1 MKLTSIKTKVYE
13 IANKIKGFFS
23 KVKAITLLSYI
34 SYPATRGTFVIPL
47 DPLVKVNGIPIMFGY
62 GADLLGQRNKKG
74 VIILKAARTKVFEQL
89 RGCNIVGYTQG
100 GLTSGV
106 GKCYK
111 LYKQYTIAAG
121 KKFNP
126 TVAAL
131 YIILR
136 YEDTGILEV
145 FRYNQM

>member
-1 MKLTSIKTKVYE
+1 MTIYT
-13 IANKIKGFFS
+13 
-23 KVKAITLLSYI
+23 YI
-34 SYPATRGTFVIPL
+34 SSLFSSLKSAILNFTATRGTFVIPV
-47 DPLVKVNGIPIMFGY
+47 DPVLRSNGIPVMFGY

-74 VIILKAARTKVFEQL
+74 VIILKAARTGVFEQL
-89 RGCNIVGYTQG
+89 RKCDIVAYTQG

-106 GKCYK
+106 GKFYK
-111 LYKQYTIAAG
+111 LYRQYTVAAG

-126 TVAAL
+126 TVPAL
-131 YIILR
+131 YLILR